1 MNSVERHE
9 ARYQRRKAKRFA
21 SKVKR
26 NESLGTIEQVF
37 NYRDMFLAGKKCCN
51 NVRWKQ
57 SVQNFELHLFSGTAA
72 RRRKVVEGRWKG
84 SGYSHFMLSER
95 GKIRP
100 IDAPMIKDRQV
111 HKVLT
116 SKVLYPLYKPSMIYD
131 NGASQEGKGLS
142 FSFKRLKEDLRH
154 HYRKYGREGY
164 VVLIDL
170 KSFFPSASH
179 EAIFQRHDEEI
190 MDGRIR
196 NLCDQIVRDFE
207 RHTKSYVGMPLGVE
221 PSQIEMVSLPSS
233 ADNFAKCQLSIRA
246 FAHYMDD
253 YYALCRTTEEAV
265 SLIEKMSYQF
275 SKRGLTIS
283 LKKCKIVSITKPF
296 KYCKAKFYL
305 TETGRVVVRG
315 NRDSLKRARKKMKSF
330 KKKLDEGTIT
340 IEQIEQW
347 YQTIIAYFENYND
360 HNRILRLNRIYY
372 NLFGGVPK
380 CSKSLKTGN
389 R

>member
-9 ARYQRRKAKRFA
+9 ARYQRRKAKRYA
-21 SKVKR
+21 AKLKR
-26 NESLGTIEQVF
+26 NQSLGTIEQVF

-72 RRRKVVEGRWKG
+72 RRRKVVEGTWKG

-111 HKVLT
+111 HKILT
-116 SKVLYPLYKPSMIYD
+116 NRVLYPLYQPSMIYD
-131 NGASQEGKGLS
+131 NGASQVGKGLS
-142 FSFKRLKEDLRH
+142 FSFRRLKEDLRH

-179 EAIFQRHDEEI
+179 EAIFKRHDEVI

-207 RHTKSYVGMPLGVE
+207 KHSRSNIGMPLGVE

-233 ADNFAKCQLSIRA
+233 ADNYAKCQLSKKA

-253 YYALCRTTEEAV
+253 YYAICHTKEEAKAF
-265 SLIEKMSYQF
+265 IDKMSYQF

-283 LKKCKIVSITKPF
+283 VKKCKIVSIAKPF

-305 TETGRVVVRG
+305 TETGKVVVRG
-315 NRDSLKRARKKMKSF
+315 NRDSLKRARKKMKAFSH
-330 KKKLDEGTIT
+330 KLREGTIT
-340 IEQIEQW
+340 MTEVEQW
-347 YQTIIAYFENYND
+347 YQTIVAYFENYND
-360 HNRILRLNRIYY
+360 HNRVLRLNRIYY
-372 NLFGGVPK
+372 NLFGGAWK
-380 CSKSLKTGN
+380 CSKSLKTVSK
-389 R
+389 